1 MRFALRTNYGDGAI
15 WLLQDKTVKFPFIKQ
30 FNTKGA
36 PVTVV
41 PFYISEAQ
49 GSFLCGLR
57 CQPNGNLIGKSV
69 A

>member
-1 MRFALRTNYGDGAI
+1 MICTPKVRHI
-15 WLLQDKTVKFPFIKQ
+15 W
-30 FNTKGA
+30 GSYH
-36 PVTVV
+36 TVV
-41 PFYISEAQ
+41 PFYVSEPQ